1 MRVVLFLILLIT
13 ISQYSTGQTQI
24 ENLVFEGAG
33 IRGIAYSGAIYELEK
48 AGITSNIKKVGGT
61 SAGAI
66 TALMLSLGYTS
77 SEIYE
82 IISSTK
88 FQSFN
93 DGKFIFIG
101 GIYRMNNSFGWYQSD
116 TFNKWLE
123 KIISKKTGN
132 ADITFS
138 DLKKNGFKDLY
149 VTGTCLNKQQL
160 LVFSVETY
168 PSMKI
173 KDAVRASMSIPLYF
187 EAVFID
193 NIGNSYK
200 NKKSGKNLDIVVD
213 GGITGNFPIFLFD
226 TYANDSLQGKIRI
239 PNNKTLGFRID
250 SDAQIISDSINHNLA
265 TLEINNTIDYL
276 SAFYIYSIESL
287 NRIPLIP
294 QDWERTVSVS
304 SAGINPRVRK
314 LSEKE
319 LKTLIKSGENATAK
333 FLSGKNK

>member
-1 MRVVLFLILLIT
+1 MRAVLFLMLF
-13 ISQYSTGQTQI
+13 ISFCQSSKSQTQI

-33 IRGIAYSGAIYELEK
+33 IRGIAYSGAIFELEK
-48 AGITSNIKKVGGT
+48 AGISSNIKKVGGT

-66 TALMLSLGYTS
+66 TALMVSLGYTS

-93 DGKFIFIG
+93 DGQFIFIG
-101 GIYRMNNSFGWYQSD
+101 GIYRMHNRFGWYRSD
-116 TFNKWLE
+116 AFNKWLE
-123 KIISKKTGN
+123 KIISNKTHN
-132 ADITFS
+132 ADITFAEL
-138 DLKKNGFKDLY
+138 LKDGFKDLY

-160 LVFSVETY
+160 LVFSAETY

-193 NIGNSYK
+193 SIGNSYK

-226 TYANDSLQGKIRI
+226 TYIKDSLLGKIRI
-239 PNNKTLGFRID
+239 ANNKTLGFRID
-250 SDAQIISDSINHNLA
+250 SDAQIISDSINHQLA
-265 TLEINNTIDYL
+265 PFEIRNTIDYL

-287 NRIPLIP
+287 NRTPLIP

-319 LKTLIKSGENATAK
+319 LKSLIKSGENATAT
-333 FLSGKNK
+333 FLSTQK

>member
-1 MRVVLFLILLIT
+1 MRVVLFLLVF
-13 ISQYSTGQTQI
+13 ISLCQSAKSQTQI

-33 IRGIAYSGAIYELEK
+33 IRGIAYSGVIYQLEK
-48 AGITSNIKKVGGT
+48 AGITENIKKVGGT

-93 DGKFIFIG
+93 DGQFIFIG
-101 GIYRMNNSFGWYQSD
+101 GIYRMNNRFGWYRSD
-116 TFNKWLE
+116 AFNTWLE
-123 KIISKKTGN
+123 KIIRDKTGN
-132 ADITFS
+132 ANITFAE
-138 DLKKNGFKDLY
+138 LKENGFKDLY
-149 VTGTCLNKQQL
+149 VTGTCLNRQQL

-193 NIGNSYK
+193 SIGNCYK
-200 NKKSGKNLDIVVD
+200 NKKSGANLDIVVD

-226 TYANDSLQGKIRI
+226 TYVKDSLQGKIRI
-239 PNNKTLGFRID
+239 ANNKTLGFRID
-250 SDAQIISDSINHNLA
+250 SDAQISNDSINHELA
-265 TLEINNTIDYL
+265 TFEIRNTIDY
-276 SAFYIYSIESL
+276 
-287 NRIPLIP
+287 
-294 QDWERTVSVS
+294 
-304 SAGINPRVRK
+304 
-314 LSEKE
+314 
-319 LKTLIKSGENATAK
+319 
-333 FLSGKNK
+333 